1 MSALITS
8 FFTRVGV
15 PATDIPTATPGFPTI
30 RIWEVVA
37 ADQTLVIGAPE
48 GTGDPGGGVGTD
60 GVMTILF
67 DKTAG
72 VPGSGGLPVAGSID
86 GFYKFEFTVPMGFVS
101 TSNYVARMDGGPSV
115 PAGER
120 YIVVRFSPNDN
131 IDVQVSAFWDEP
143 QAGHTTIGTMGGL
156 LDVIRKYETNRT
168 RIDSTAMTLTV
179 YDDDCTTVLRVFDL
193 LDGAGAPSIDEV
205 CERKPDGSTDGFP
218 VCP

>member
-8 FFTRVGV
+8 FFTRLGI
-15 PATDIPTATPGFPTI
+15 PATDIPIVTAGFPTI

-37 ADQTLVIGAPE
+37 IDQTLVIGAPE

-60 GVMTILF
+60 GIMTILF

-86 GFYKFEFTVPMGFVS
+86 GFYKFDFTTAMGFLP
-101 TSNYVARMDGGPSV
+101 TLNYIARVDGGTSV

-120 YIVVRFSPNDN
+120 YQTVKFGPNQN
-131 IDVQVSAFWDEP
+131 IDVKVDAFWDEP
-143 QAGHTTIGTMGGL
+143 HAEHTSITTMGGL
-156 LDVIRKYETNRT
+156 LNTLRKYETNRT
-168 RIDSTAMTLTV
+168 VVNPTTKTLTV

-193 LDGAGAPSIDEV
+193 LDSTGSPSTIEV
-205 CERKPDGSTDGFP
+205 CERKPDGSSDGFP